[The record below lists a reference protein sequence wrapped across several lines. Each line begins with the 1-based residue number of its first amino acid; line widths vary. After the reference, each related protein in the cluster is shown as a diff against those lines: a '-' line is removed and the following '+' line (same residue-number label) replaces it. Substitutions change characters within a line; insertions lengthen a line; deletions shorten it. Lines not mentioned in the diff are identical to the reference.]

1 MRNNNTK
8 IFDKQTLHL
17 IIYLTWELF
26 DHSCI
31 YELV

>member
-8 IFDKQTLHL
+8 IFDKQTLYL
-17 IIYLTWELF
+17 IILTLELF
-26 DHSCI
+26 YHSCI